1 MGCQNSKAGTKE
13 EVEKDKELGD
23 FVSAEEIEVIRSSW
37 ETVKQ
42 DIPGTGIYMF
52 TRLFE
57 LQSDFKK
64 FFKRLM
70 TQTETGEYD
79 FDWNKLSN
87 HANIVMNALDNAVDS
102 IQDSSYLSKGL
113 QELGERHKMYS
124 IKPEMVP
131 LMWPAI
137 RDALRQALAEEFTVE
152 TELAWKHVFDYIVF
166 KMSQGMKRPDKTAS
180 SSSSPDPQNA
190 NGVPS

>member
-1 MGCQNSKAGTKE
+1 MEHAVTRYRNKLLWRYGACSDTSRNK
-13 EVEKDKELGD
+13 LL
-23 FVSAEEIEVIRSSW
+23 W
-37 ETVKQ
+37 
-42 DIPGTGIYMF
+42 
-52 TRLFE
+52 RLFE

-79 FDWNKLSN
+79 FDWNKLGN

-102 IQDSSYLSKGL
+102 IDDSSYLSKGL

-124 IKPEMVP
+124 IKAEMVP

-137 RDALRQALAEEFTVE
+137 RDALRQALNEDFTVE
-152 TELAWKHVFDYIVF
+152 TELAWKHVFDYIVC
-166 KMSQGMKRPDKTAS
+166 KMGQGMKRPEKTS
-180 SSSSPDPQNA
+180 SAPDTHNA
-190 NGVPS
+190 NGVTS